1 MVTKAAYAAAAEELA
16 RRDKRWARII
26 RAAGPPDLQRGRPAR
41 EHFGALCR
49 SICFQQLAGAAAST
63 IHGRFVALFDEVTP
77 AAILDTH
84 TDLLRGC
91 GLSGAKTASIQDLA
105 TKVVEG
111 TVELDRF
118 NRLDDDTVIAELTTV
133 RGIGRWTAEMFLM
146 FQLSRT
152 DVWPTGDL
160 GVRNGFGIIHGM
172 KTSPTPK
179 VLEDLGD
186 PYRPYRT
193 VAAWYCWRAV
203 DDEMLNPAKASKK
216 PTPRQ

>member
-16 RRDKRWARII
+16 RRDQRLARVI
-26 RAAGPPDLQRGRPAR
+26 RTVGPPDLQRGRPTR
-41 EHFGALCR
+41 EHFSALCR

-63 IHGRFVALFDEVTP
+63 IHGRFVAVVDEVTP
-77 AAILDTH
+77 EAILDTP
-84 TDLLRGC
+84 TDRLRGS

-146 FQLSRT
+146 FQLSRP

-172 KTSPTPK
+172 KKAPTPK
-179 VLEDLGD
+179 VLEALGD
-186 PYRPYRT
+186 PYRPYRS
-193 VAAWYCWRAV
+193 VAAWYCWRAI
-203 DDEMLNPAKASKK
+203 DDEAINPKVSKNK